1 MSDSLTMR
9 KVVDHLYTLQEGHV
23 LDFKDVH
30 YIQASASFFNDYQL
44 SRDYNE
50 VVLRKV
56 KEELM
61 ALKDTVP
68 EVDEIIKRLGY
79 VYL

>member
-1 MSDSLTMR
+1 MSDSLTMQ

-23 LDFKDVH
+23 LDSKDVH
-30 YIQASASFFNDYQL
+30 YIQASVSFFDDYKL
-44 SRDYNE
+44 NRDYNE
-50 VVLRKV
+50 LVIQKV

-68 EVDEIIKRLGY
+68 EVEDIIKRLGY
-79 VYL
+79 VHL